1 MKNLILLII
10 LVFSFS
16 CSTDEL
22 EKDGYDKD
30 GNSYNGPIETI
41 THNGVE
47 RKYII
52 YTPQCFGVQSV
63 LGSQQCTQIS

>member
-30 GNSYNGPIETI
+30 GNSYDGPIETI
-41 THNGVE
+41 THNGVD

-52 YTPQCFGVQSV
+52 ILLKVMMVIQNYHFY
-63 LGSQQCTQIS
+63 

>member
-30 GNSYNGPIETI
+30 GNSYDGPIETI

-52 YTPQCFGVQSV
+52 YTPQG
-63 LGSQQCTQIS
+63 